1 MTVTYTSES
10 IVIRFRKFRQ
20 TFWWQRLKWRG
31 GCYGFMIDPI
41 FTWPIVL
48 PSDIENWLKENTKA
62 EVLDRNQSLTLD
74 FIIQFRTMDEATA
87 FKLRWT

>member
-10 IVIRFRKFRQ
+10 IVIRFREFRQ
-20 TFWWQRLKWRG
+20 TFWRRLKWRG

-41 FTWPIVL
+41 FTCPIVL
-48 PSDIENWLKENTKA
+48 PSDIENWLNENTKA
-62 EVLDRNQSLTLD
+62 EVLDRSQSLTLE